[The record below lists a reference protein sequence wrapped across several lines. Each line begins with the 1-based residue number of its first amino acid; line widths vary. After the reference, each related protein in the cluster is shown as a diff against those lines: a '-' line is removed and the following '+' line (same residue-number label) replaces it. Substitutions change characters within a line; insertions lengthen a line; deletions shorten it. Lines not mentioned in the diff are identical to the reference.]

1 MRTRQFN
8 DSFYATRLKHIKT
21 LKCDVDVRMKI
32 KKPNLLHDW
41 LHDVDFTMC
50 KQKKRPSILKYQSN
64 IAPKPATGKQGY
76 SMTQNKHFT
85 WSLVHVRDLSNIS
98 ITGHALSAKVTLQ

>member
-1 MRTRQFN
+1 MPCDEMRKRQFN
-8 DSFYATRLKHIKT
+8 DSFNATRLKHIKT

-32 KKPNLLHDW
+32 KKPNLLHEW

-76 SMTQNKHFT
+76 SMTQNKHLT
-85 WSLVHVRDLSNIS
+85 PLKAVELWSLAHVRDLSN
-98 ITGHALSAKVTLQ
+98 L